1 MIGAKF
7 GPDLLSGQ
15 CPSNTNARQTRMYGS
30 ILELSL
36 WMNNRREGFLRD
48 EEGASTVEMV
58 IMMAAGISLGLSATD
73 MVSRG
78 VENLPMISATACQT
92 LRYPPRLTMTHHL
105 ADLSTNSADTLP
117 GTSGSP

>member
-1 MIGAKF
+1 
-7 GPDLLSGQ
+7 
-15 CPSNTNARQTRMYGS
+15 MYGS

-78 VENLPMISATACQT
+78 IENLANDIS
-92 LRYPPRLTMTHHL
+92 
-105 ADLSTNSADTLP
+105 DSLSNFEIS
-117 GTSGSP
+117 TSFDDDAPSGGYFYEQR